1 MQNEPH
7 RQRCQCV
14 AGVLRTCLQVPVGGE
29 EGVLLC
35 SSLRRVDAVLGA
47 RPGRLPG
54 EPDEV
59 VGGRLA
65 DRLKQARVHGPAV
78 HGQRDRL
85 HVGGGDP
92 VDEGAED
99 SNSGAAVRPD
109 LTQGPGEGRTRIR
122 LLVDQA
128 AESADESIGLRA
140 VERVLGH
147 GVPFPA
153 VRLLLI
159 DPSGTASR
167 LDCCH
172 ALARHRAA
180 HERGM
185 ARQTSK
191 RPPTSTAVQNRSV
204 SGAPAGR
211 PATRANV
218 PAKRAQPLSGVRNDV
233 LTFPDGD
240 PSLLGLARV
249 STRDQDPQR
258 QVDALA
264 AAGCGSVWIEHGVSG
279 VAASRLALDD
289 LLDHARGGD
298 VVIVTEL
305 SRIGRSMTK
314 TVALLA
320 DLSERGVGV
329 RSLTQGIDT
338 AANGPASKLLIAL
351 MAALSEIEHDW
362 LVGRTLDGLAAAR
375 RRGVHIGRPA
385 ALSPDQR
392 ALVVRLVEGECRPIA
407 EVARIANVSRAT
419 VYRALDAA
427 AAR

>member
-1 MQNEPH
+1 M
-7 RQRCQCV
+7 
-14 AGVLRTCLQVPVGGE
+14 
-29 EGVLLC
+29 
-35 SSLRRVDAVLGA
+35 
-47 RPGRLPG
+47 
-54 EPDEV
+54 
-59 VGGRLA
+59 
-65 DRLKQARVHGPAV
+65 
-78 HGQRDRL
+78 
-85 HVGGGDP
+85 
-92 VDEGAED
+92 
-99 SNSGAAVRPD
+99 
-109 LTQGPGEGRTRIR
+109 
-122 LLVDQA
+122 
-128 AESADESIGLRA
+128 
-140 VERVLGH
+140 
-147 GVPFPA
+147 
-153 VRLLLI
+153 
-159 DPSGTASR
+159 
-167 LDCCH
+167 
-172 ALARHRAA
+172 
-180 HERGM
+180 
-185 ARQTSK
+185 
-191 RPPTSTAVQNRSV
+191 
-204 SGAPAGR
+204 
-211 PATRANV
+211 